1 MKSRIKKQA
10 RHPSH
15 MYSLD
20 QALKHQVS
28 KNLHKFDDRRLHDEQ
43 SRKAAVALTII
54 SHAGEAALILTKRSP
69 KLKAHTGQ
77 WAIPG
82 GRVDKNETVVDA
94 ARRELVEEVGLA
106 VNKDRVLGLL
116 DDYSTRSGFTITPVV
131 IWGGVQEGQLIANPD
146 EVASIHPIT
155 FTELTRTDAPIL
167 ESIPESDR
175 QVLSMPFEDDCIYAP
190 TAAMLYQFRE
200 VALLG
205 RQTRVSHYD
214 QPVFA
219 WS

>member
-1 MKSRIKKQA
+1 
-10 RHPSH
+10 
-15 MYSLD
+15 MYSFD
-20 QALKHQVS
+20 QALKSQVS
-28 KNLHKFDDRRLHDEQ
+28 DNLREFDDRRHHDDQ

-54 SHAGEAALILTKRSP
+54 SHKGEAALILTKRSP

-82 GRVDKNETVVDA
+82 GRVDDKETAIDA
-94 ARRELVEEVGLA
+94 ALRELDEEVGLV
-106 VNKDRVLGLL
+106 VNQDKVLGLL

-131 IWGGVQEGQLIANPD
+131 VWGGVQEDQLIANPE

-155 FTELTRTDAPIL
+155 FTELTRTDAPNL

-175 QVLSMPFEDDCIYAP
+175 QVLSMPFEDDRVYAP

-205 RQTRVSHYD
+205 RKTRVSHYD

-219 WS
+219 WR

>member
-1 MKSRIKKQA
+1 
-10 RHPSH
+10 
-15 MYSLD
+15 MYSFD
-20 QALKHQVS
+20 Q
-28 KNLHKFDDRRLHDEQ
+28 NLRSQIANNLLEFDDRRFHDET
-43 SRKAAVALTII
+43 SKKAAVALTII

-82 GRVDKNETVVDA
+82 GRIDINETAVDA

-106 VNKDRVLGLL
+106 VNEDRVLGLL

-131 IWGGVQEGQLIANPD
+131 IWGGVQEDQLIANPD

-155 FTELTRTDAPIL
+155 FTELTRTDAPHL

-175 QVLSMPFEDDCIYAP
+175 QVLSMPFEDDRVYAP

-219 WS
+219 WK

>member
-1 MKSRIKKQA
+1 VNRKEA
-10 RHPSH
+10 RHPSNSH
-15 MYSLD
+15 SFDLT
-20 QALKHQVS
+20 LKNQVS
-28 KNLHKFDDRRLHDEQ
+28 DNLRAFDDRRHHVED

-82 GRVDKNETVVDA
+82 GRVDDKETAVDA
-94 ARRELVEEVGLA
+94 ALRELVEEVGLV
-106 VNKDRVLGLL
+106 VNQDKVLGLL

-131 IWGGVQEGQLIANPD
+131 VWGGVREQQLIANPD

-155 FTELTRTDAPIL
+155 FSELARPDAPNL

-175 QVLSMPFEDDCIYAP
+175 LVLSMPFEDDRVYAP

-205 RQTRVSHYD
+205 RHTRVSHYD